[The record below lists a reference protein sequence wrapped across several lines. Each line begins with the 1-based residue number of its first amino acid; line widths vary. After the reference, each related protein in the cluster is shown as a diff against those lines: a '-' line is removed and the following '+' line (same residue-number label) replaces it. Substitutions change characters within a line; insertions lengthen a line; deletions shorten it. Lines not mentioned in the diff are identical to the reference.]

1 MYKKQLTLWLE
12 ILTNDIMPYS
22 SFIFDNEIA
31 EVIKLIHP
39 STFLDLGAGAGKY
52 GSMVKEID
60 PSINTMAIEIEEDYL
75 EKFNLLSIY
84 NEIWNMPAI
93 NLVRPEYFDSRF
105 DIVMVGDILEHLK
118 KSEGIDLLNFLIY
131 RSRWIIVEFPH
142 RYLQNAVDGYASE
155 AHISVWTEN
164 DFFSFERTRTY
175 AKDTQRLII
184 LRGYLENAISV
195 KKIELT
201 LKKYEQ
207 Q

>member
-1 MYKKQLTLWLE
+1 
-12 ILTNDIMPYS
+12 MPYS
-22 SFIFDNEIA
+22 SFIFDDAIA
-31 EVIKLIHP
+31 EVIKLISP
-39 STFLDLGAGAGKY
+39 RTFLDLGAGAGKY

-60 PSINTMAIEIEEDYL
+60 SSIETIAVEIEKDYL
-75 EKFNLLSIY
+75 EKFNLRSIY
-84 NEIWNMPAI
+84 NEIWNIPVI
-93 NLVRPEYFDSRF
+93 KLVRPEYFDSRF
-105 DIVMVGDILEHLK
+105 DIVMAGDILEHLK

-142 RYLQNAVDGYASE
+142 RYLQNTVDGYASE

-164 DFFSFERTRTY
+164 DFLLFERTQMY
-175 AKDTQRLII
+175 VKDTQRFII
-184 LRGYLENAISV
+184 LRGCLEDAVSV